1 MNRLRQLTAGVAI
14 AAAVAIAASTAPAA
28 FADPVAGGGKAIVP
42 KSYDIVGV
50 GADTDQFLFDQ
61 LSADYNQTITP
72 AEHSA
77 KHPWFLNWDATKPG
91 STSPLPTKITAK
103 AGCATITRPNGGNAG
118 LKALDANA
126 KDGKSAAAPYCI
138 DFARTSSGRA
148 TGSPAPAK
156 GGVLY
161 VALAT
166 DAVTYATRDTGATK
180 TIRATYAPKSLTLAQ
195 LKAIYTCKDL
205 RWSDGGLG
213 GPNQPIKAYLPQ
225 AGAATTTFWLKKLG
239 ITAPGPCVNQ
249 ALEQNQGLSK
259 QFNSPN
265 AIFIYS
271 VADWIAQKYH
281 SPKAG
286 QKPTAAQNKFGTNE
300 IGFLGLNKIDGIS
313 PVTTAKIPTINTAFK
328 KTTLT
333 RTIYDI
339 VRWAPTANHIPAYLN
354 RFFGPKAAGGYVCS
368 NKGAIAA
375 IADYGFLPTVTCGSG
390 S

>member
-28 FADPVAGGGKAIVP
+28 FADPVASSGKAIVP
-42 KSYDIVGV
+42 KSYDVVGA

-61 LSADYNQTITP
+61 LSADYNKTITP
-72 AEHSA
+72 AEDSA

-91 STSPLPTKITAK
+91 STSSAPTKITAK
-103 AGCATITRPNGGNAG
+103 AGCAAITRPNGGNAG

-126 KDGKSAAAPYCI
+126 KDGKGAAATYCI

-148 TGSPAPAK
+148 PGSPPPAK
-156 GGVLY
+156 GGVVY

-180 TIRATYAPKSLTLAQ
+180 TIPATYAPKTLNLAQ
-195 LKAIYTCKDL
+195 LKKIFLCTDTN
-205 RWSDGGLG
+205 WNQVG

-239 ITAPGPCVNQ
+239 ITAPGGCVNQ

-281 SPKAG
+281 SPLAG
-286 QKPTAAQNKFGTNE
+286 KKPTAAQNKFGTNE
-300 IGFLGLNKIDGIS
+300 IGYLGLNKIDGIS
-313 PVTTAKIPTINTAFK
+313 AVTTAKVPTINTAFK
-328 KTTLT
+328 KTTFT

-339 VRWAPTANHIPAYLN
+339 VRWAPTADHIPAYLN

-368 NKGAIAA
+368 NKTAIAE
-375 IADYGFLPTVTCGSG
+375 IADYGFLPTAACGSG